1 MVLAVVRW
9 AWIALRVPLNVLGKQ
24 IYCMVRDQ
32 KYLVGKK
39 LRSIVPRGSDDGT
52 SVASQIQGTTE

>member
-9 AWIALRVPLNVLGKQ
+9 AWLALRVPLNIVANQ
-24 IYCMVRDQ
+24 IYCIVRDQ

-39 LRSIVPRGSDDGT
+39 LRSIAHRNNDDGT
-52 SVASQIQGTTE
+52 PAAQRLHGTIA